1 MTLPYLGN
9 LLSTLAVFSAAA
21 WQLLL
26 TYQTGGRRRDRA
38 AFYLRGACLI
48 GIAVGMLCIFLR
60 DLAGHQYVAPW
71 FVLLVRA
78 SLAVLLVYPWRRREG
93 DR

>member
-1 MTLPYLGN
+1 MTLVYLGN

-26 TYQTGGRRRDRA
+26 TYQTGDRHRDRA
-38 AFYLRGACLI
+38 TWLLRGLCLI
-48 GIAVGMLCIFLR
+48 GIAIGMLCIFLR
-60 DLAGHQYVAPW
+60 DLDRHEYAAPW
-71 FVLLVRA
+71 FVLLVRV
-78 SLAVLLVYPWRRREG
+78 SLTVLLVWPWRRREA